1 MEKSINN
8 NEKQQRTPRNNL
20 FENVKPPQSSLD
32 VENDPEEAIEDDL
45 NKEVSKERGNAA
57 SSALSNERFFVL
69 SRYQFKR
76 TQHFLSEIEKKR
88 RQKQV
93 H

>member
-1 MEKSINN
+1 MEKSLNSI
-8 NEKQQRTPRNNL
+8 EKLQRTPRNNL

-32 VENDPEEAIEDDL
+32 VDDDPEDAIEDDV
-45 NKEVSKERGNAA
+45 NQDASKDRGNAA

-88 RQKQV
+88 R
-93 H
+93 